1 MRGPEP
7 SPEGSQPHPDDGCT
21 QEGLPVGGAGQ
32 GGVCCIFGAVK
43 KRKGRVAWLS
53 SPLLMKLPVPH
64 ALPFIRGVPGQEGG
78 GQAWGREPRAPE

>member
-1 MRGPEP
+1 MDAHRRGFLWE
-7 SPEGSQPHPDDGCT
+7 E
-21 QEGLPVGGAGQ
+21 Q
-32 GGVCCIFGAVK
+32 GRGESVVFLEQSK
-43 KRKGRVAWLS
+43 KEREEWLS